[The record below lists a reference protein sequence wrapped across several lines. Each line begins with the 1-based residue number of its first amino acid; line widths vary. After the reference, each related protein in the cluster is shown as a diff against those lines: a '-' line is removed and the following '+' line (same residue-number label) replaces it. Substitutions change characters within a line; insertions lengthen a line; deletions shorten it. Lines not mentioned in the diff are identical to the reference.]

1 MAVFDNIEENKVMI
15 EGSFKKLKAYYYYNK
30 NLIILREKI
39 AQFEN
44 DPDQMHATISTLAK
58 NLKHAG
64 SIKSMQYFNNL
75 ISSIDFY
82 CLPKKFV
89 IDNPTSSNM
98 VTNTSQKDKKLKSI
112 NFFIEMP
119 FELYLLDTL
128 WTLIIGKVVF
138 DKHTLSEDIYGNT
151 LIDNIFTED
160 YEEGTPLTHTINF
173 KNNRMFN
180 IYFRKYCQWRNRA
193 FDCMEEI
200 YDDKKHSYLISLDI
214 RSFFYSVRFSFH
226 DLNRLLGYHPLLKEL
241 SSLTSII
248 QKMYKQYYEVI
259 SPFRLDIPESKNEQ
273 YPLPI
278 GLTSSMVIANLYL
291 CQFDKLIKKNAPV
304 AYYGRYVDDVLLVIK
319 SDISTETK
327 AGFNPVEHFLVSSNI
342 LKCVDAD
349 YSLVGYNDLLIQKDK
364 IKVIHIDPRESRA
377 LLDVYENT
385 VKIIPSQLAVIPDY
399 DVSIDDFEE
408 SAYVIENFSREKKV
422 RDIGVIGVDPF
433 KVSRFFSTLVHKQ
446 KNIGSLNNS
455 YLEKIE
461 AQIRKIEHFFTG
473 SQSIEFYTTWLYY
486 MYFLVLLR
494 DHGSNIQ
501 KFIKIIHQ
509 NISATDGKYLDRSIF
524 RKRTALGIKIRSAL
538 NDNLRIAVASA
549 LAIDYPLCETPRF
562 ENYKDLCVLLY
573 NANLFDHALVRIPL
587 ANYLNYSSHPSYIDI
602 DLHSIGVFDSFTE
615 SPKFKWPPRF
625 IHYEELLLLKYFLTM
640 GAERNEL
647 NKSHFSS
654 SMVSEFSDINGIYN
668 HRLFSVRRKT
678 GEFADYLLRKYT
690 LPFSKNLCTDDL
702 KIGIGN
708 VRIDLENCFKN
719 VQTPSCGM
727 TIELK
732 STFRKIIADA
742 YLNNVN
748 IIVFPELFLPV
759 YWLSELLDF
768 ARKSQIAIVTG
779 LQYIAIPNNTVTN
792 NLAVILPFETG
803 VFKYKNTFV
812 YIREKNDYSPIE
824 IEKLSKIGYRVRNPE
839 MANYQVFNWNNICV
853 SPFLC
858 FEFTDIM
865 ARALVKGKCDI
876 LTVSVVNPDTSY
888 FSDIINCATR
898 DLHTII
904 VQANTSNYGDSRIT
918 CPYDRDSR
926 DILKIKGGDNDFL
939 LFGKVDLRKIVDYQR
954 NYYSEQSK
962 LIERNLAG
970 QKSKKGRK
978 RLPDCK
984 NCKHQREKP
993 EIKKLS
999 ARYHSYR
1006 RTIIK

>member
-1 MAVFDNIEENKVMI
+1 MAVFGSIEENEVMI
-15 EGSFKKLKAYYYYNK
+15 EGSYKKLKAYYYYNK

-44 DPDQMHATISTLAK
+44 DPEQMHATISTLARHLK
-58 NLKHAG
+58 NAD
-64 SIKSMQYFNNL
+64 SIKSVQYFNNL
-75 ISSIDFY
+75 ISGIDFY

-89 IDNPTSSNM
+89 NDNPTSSNI

-119 FELYLLDTL
+119 FELYLIDTL
-128 WTLIIGKVVF
+128 WTLIIGKVIF

-151 LIDNIFTED
+151 LIDNIFSDD
-160 YEEGTPLTHTINF
+160 YEDGTSLSHAINF
-173 KNNRMFN
+173 NNNRMFN

-226 DLNRLLGYHPLLKEL
+226 DLNRLLDHHPLLKEI
-241 SSLTSII
+241 SRLTGII
-248 QKMYKQYYEVI
+248 QKIYKQYYEVI
-259 SPFRLDIPESKNEQ
+259 SPYRLDIPESINEQ

-291 CQFDKLIKKNAPV
+291 CRFDKSIKKNTSI

-327 AGFNPVEHFLVSSNI
+327 AEFNPVEHFLVSNNI
-342 LKCVDAD
+342 LECVDTD
-349 YSLVGYNDLLIQKDK
+349 YGLVGYSGLLIQKDK
-364 IKVIHIDPRESRA
+364 IKVIHIDPSESRA

-385 VKIIPSQLAVIPDY
+385 VKVIPSQLAVIPDY

-422 RDIGVIGVDPF
+422 RDIGNIGVDPF

-446 KNIGSLNNS
+446 KNIGFLDSS
-455 YLEKIE
+455 YMEKIE

-486 MYFLVLLR
+486 FYFLVLLR
-494 DHGSNIQ
+494 GQDFHIQ
-501 KFIKIIHQ
+501 RFIKIIHQ
-509 NISATDGKYLDRSIF
+509 NINATDGKYLDRTVF
-524 RKRTALGIKIRSAL
+524 RKRTALGNKIQSAL

-549 LAIDYPLCETPRF
+549 LAIDFPLCETTRF
-562 ENYKDLCVLLY
+562 ENYKDLCALLY

-587 ANYLNYSSHPSYIDI
+587 ANYLNYSSYQSYINI
-602 DLHSIGVFDSFTE
+602 DLHSLGMFVNYSE
-615 SPKFKWPPRF
+615 SLKFKWSPRF
-625 IHYEELLLLKYFLTM
+625 IHYEELLLLKYYLTM

-647 NKSHFSS
+647 NSSYFSS
-654 SMVSEFSDINGIYN
+654 SMVNEFSEINGINN
-668 HRLFSVRRKT
+668 HRLFSIRRKK
-678 GEFADYLLRKYT
+678 GEFADYLLSKYT
-690 LPFSKNLCTDDL
+690 LPYSKDLCTNEL

-708 VRIDLENCFKN
+708 VKIDLKNCFN
-719 VQTPSCGM
+719 SVLTPLYGM

-732 STFRKIIADA
+732 STFRRIIADA
-742 YLNNVN
+742 YLNRVN

-759 YWLSELLDF
+759 YWLNELLDF
-768 ARKSQIAIVTG
+768 ARKSQIAIITG

-803 VFKYKNTFV
+803 VFKYRNTFV

-824 IEKLSKIGYRVRNPE
+824 IEELSKIGYRIRNPE
-839 MANYQVFNWNNICV
+839 AANYQVFNWNNICV

-865 ARALVKGKCDI
+865 ARALIKGKCDI

-939 LFGKVDLRKIVDYQR
+939 LFSKVDLRKIVDYQR

-984 NCKHQREKP
+984 NCKHQKEKP